1 MPTFGI
7 EGGVSAVIGPREIAA
22 IHGQIERDRTTAPE
36 ELEAVEELS
45 ESTKVYIYSVGAW
58 HQQVSMGSL
67 GVKWIP
73 GLAEEKVLVPGDLSV
88 SEPLTVKGVPSEPY
102 PGDGEGRRIY
112 HKPQKNDPNRKHT
125 GYHLALEIIGAADK
139 SNKSNDLRPWGVF
152 VSKNSPPLASEVRE
166 AQQALAKN
174 YAQMCGKATA
184 AWKAGKFQ
192 IEFMNDERIFMV
204 ARILKKTKVD
214 CPWLENTLASAE
226 NKECIA
232 GCGRVLP
239 LGSLQCQCG
248 VRQVTDAVYNREI
261 QKRQEAAGDGI
272 QATPPR
278 PGKKAN

>member
-36 ELEAVEELS
+36 ELDAVEELS

-248 VRQVTDAVYNREI
+248 VRQVTDAVYEREI
-261 QKRQEAAGDGI
+261 KRRQEEASSEDTG
-272 QATPPR
+272 
-278 PGKKAN
+278 GKRHSRNKAN